1 VLGWGRYPVL
11 GFLGAILILGLS
23 GIIAQLLLLRE
34 LLITFL
40 SNELSIGI
48 TLANWLILEAA
59 GSYLAGRGVEK
70 AKNSVPAFVALTLLF
85 SMTFPLS
92 VYLARTWKGIIGV
105 SPGEGLGLEQIFYSS
120 FLILLP
126 VSLSH
131 GALFTVACKIDAA
144 FSKQEASGIGR
155 IYFLEIV
162 GTLAGGLVF
171 AYLLITRLTSFQIA
185 LGVSLLNIMV
195 CVWLLRLRR
204 GMASIC
210 NREREG
216 ERPVLNSL
224 LSGAS
229 VILLAL
235 SAYAVFGP
243 PAERVHERSIQKQWQ
258 SQDVVHYENS
268 IYGNVTVIQREGQ
281 YTFFSGGIPVITAPT
296 PDIIFVEEF
305 AHLPMLFHSHPK
317 EILVISG
324 GAGGVIHEL
333 LKHPV
338 ESVHYAELDPLIL
351 RLVKRFST
359 PLTDA
364 ELADPRVRV
373 HYVDGRLFLKE
384 TSVLFDVVFVGL
396 SNPQDLQ
403 TNRFFTREFFA
414 LAKKKLKPEGIVA
427 FSLPGSTTYM
437 SKELRNLNACII
449 NTLKD
454 VYPGVRFIPGDGFNL
469 VLASPSQNL
478 SSVGMDGVIRRFEDA
493 DLAVRLLTPAHIR
506 YKLDARWSRWFS
518 DSLRDATDR
527 INEDFKP
534 LGVYYSLSHWNAL
547 FSPGLQRVF
556 ARIENVNFK
565 HIIAFLTVI
574 AVVFIALCVR
584 LKALAKASMPVAIA
598 STGFAGMILELALI
612 FTFQALYGFVFFWVG
627 LLVTAFMAGTA
638 VGSFAVTSLMERMR
652 KDVAFFL
659 KIEVAM
665 VMFSGLLPLIFLGLS
680 PYLDRPVAKLF
691 PQMVFLGLSILAG
704 MLIGMEFPLASKI
717 YLNFSRNVGGTV
729 GLLYA
734 ADLLGG
740 WAGGIVGG
748 VALLPVLGLVE
759 TCLIV
764 GVLKLISVVVILMS
778 ILKLDTFLTT

>member
-1 VLGWGRYPVL
+1 VL

-59 GSYLAGRGVEK
+59 GSFLVGRGIEK
-70 AKNSVPAFVALTLLF
+70 AKNRMAAFVILTLLF
-85 SMTFPLS
+85 SSAFPLS
-92 VYLARTWKGIIGV
+92 VYLARTWKDIIGV
-105 SPGEGLGLEQIFYSS
+105 TPGEGLGLHQLFYSS

-162 GTLAGGLVF
+162 GTLLGGLVF
-171 AYLLITRLTSFQIA
+171 TYLLITRLTSFQIA

-195 CVWLLRLRR
+195 CVWLLRPRWHVVS
-204 GMASIC
+204 ASG
-210 NREREG
+210 RESESG
-216 ERPVLNSL
+216 SGFSL
-224 LSGAS
+224 LGRVLSGIS

-235 SAYAVFGP
+235 SAYAVFGS
-243 PAERVHERSIQKQWQ
+243 PAKRIHELSIQKQWQ
-258 SQDVVHYENS
+258 PQDVVHYENS
-268 IYGNVTVIQREGQ
+268 IYGNVAVIQREGQ

-296 PDIIFVEEF
+296 PDVIFVEEF

-437 SKELRNLNACII
+437 SKELRNLNACIV

-454 VYPGVRFIPGDGFNL
+454 VYPGVRVIPGDGFNL

-493 DLAVRLLTPAHIR
+493 DLAVRFLTPAHIR
-506 YKLDARWSRWFS
+506 YKLDPRWSRWFS
-518 DSLRDATDR
+518 DSLRGATDR

-556 ARIENVNFK
+556 ARIEDVDFK

-584 LKALAKASMPVAIA
+584 SKALAKASMPVAVA

>member
-1 VLGWGRYPVL
+1 ML

-59 GSYLAGRGVEK
+59 GSFLVGRGIEK
-70 AKNSVPAFVALTLLF
+70 AKNRMAAFVILTLLF
-85 SMTFPLS
+85 SSAFPLS
-92 VYLARTWKGIIGV
+92 VYLARTWKDIIGV
-105 SPGEGLGLEQIFYSS
+105 TPGEGLGLHQLFYSS

-162 GTLAGGLVF
+162 GTLLGGLVF
-171 AYLLITRLTSFQIA
+171 TYLLITRLTSFQIA

-195 CVWLLRLRR
+195 CVWLLRPRWHVVS
-204 GMASIC
+204 ASG
-210 NREREG
+210 RESESG
-216 ERPVLNSL
+216 SGFSL
-224 LSGAS
+224 LGRVLSGIS

-235 SAYAVFGP
+235 SAYAVFGS
-243 PAERVHERSIQKQWQ
+243 PAKRIHELSIQKQWQ
-258 SQDVVHYENS
+258 PQDVVHYENS
-268 IYGNVTVIQREGQ
+268 IYGNVAVIQREGQ

-296 PDIIFVEEF
+296 PDVIFVEEF

-437 SKELRNLNACII
+437 SKELRNLNACIV

-454 VYPGVRFIPGDGFNL
+454 VYPGVRVIPGDGFNL

-493 DLAVRLLTPAHIR
+493 DLAVRFLTPAHIR
-506 YKLDARWSRWFS
+506 YKLDPRWSRWFS
-518 DSLRDATDR
+518 DSLRGATDR
-527 INEDFKP
+527 INGDFKP

-556 ARIENVNFK
+556 ARIEDVDFK

-584 LKALAKASMPVAIA
+584 SKALAKASMPVAVA

-740 WAGGIVGG
+740 WAGGIAGG

>member
-1 VLGWGRYPVL
+1 ML

-59 GSYLAGRGVEK
+59 GSFLVGRGIEK
-70 AKNSVPAFVALTLLF
+70 AKNRMAAFVILTLLF
-85 SMTFPLS
+85 SSAFPLS
-92 VYLARTWKGIIGV
+92 VYLARTWKDIIGV
-105 SPGEGLGLEQIFYSS
+105 TPGEGLGLHQLFYSS

-162 GTLAGGLVF
+162 GTLLGGLVF
-171 AYLLITRLTSFQIA
+171 TYLLITRLTSFQIA

-195 CVWLLRLRR
+195 CVWLLRPRWHVVS
-204 GMASIC
+204 ASG
-210 NREREG
+210 RESESG
-216 ERPVLNSL
+216 SGFSL
-224 LSGAS
+224 LGRVLSGIS

-235 SAYAVFGP
+235 SAYAVFGS
-243 PAERVHERSIQKQWQ
+243 PAKRIHELSIQKQWQ
-258 SQDVVHYENS
+258 PQDVVHYENS
-268 IYGNVTVIQREGQ
+268 IYGNVAVIQREGQ

-296 PDIIFVEEF
+296 PDVIFVEEF

-437 SKELRNLNACII
+437 SKELRNLNACIV

-454 VYPGVRFIPGDGFNL
+454 VYPGVRVIPGDGFNL

-493 DLAVRLLTPAHIR
+493 DLAVRFLTPAHIR
-506 YKLDARWSRWFS
+506 YKLDPRWSRWFS
-518 DSLRDATDR
+518 DSLRGATDR

-556 ARIENVNFK
+556 ARIEDVDFK

-584 LKALAKASMPVAIA
+584 SKALAKASMPVAVA

-740 WAGGIVGG
+740 WAGGIAGG

>member
-1 VLGWGRYPVL
+1 VL

-59 GSYLAGRGVEK
+59 GSFLVGRGIEK
-70 AKNSVPAFVALTLLF
+70 AKNRMAAFVILTLLF
-85 SMTFPLS
+85 SSAFPLS
-92 VYLARTWKGIIGV
+92 VYLARTWKDIIGV
-105 SPGEGLGLEQIFYSS
+105 TPGEGLGLHQLFYSS

-162 GTLAGGLVF
+162 GTLLGGLVF
-171 AYLLITRLTSFQIA
+171 TYLLITRLTSFQIA

-195 CVWLLRLRR
+195 CVWLLRPRWHVVS
-204 GMASIC
+204 ASG
-210 NREREG
+210 RESESG
-216 ERPVLNSL
+216 SGFSL
-224 LSGAS
+224 LGRVLSGIS

-235 SAYAVFGP
+235 SAYAVFGS
-243 PAERVHERSIQKQWQ
+243 PAKRIHELSIQKQWQ
-258 SQDVVHYENS
+258 PQDVVHYENS
-268 IYGNVTVIQREGQ
+268 IYGNVAVIQREGQ

-296 PDIIFVEEF
+296 PDVIFVEEF

-437 SKELRNLNACII
+437 SKELRNLNACIV

-454 VYPGVRFIPGDGFNL
+454 VYPGVRVIPGDGFNL

-493 DLAVRLLTPAHIR
+493 DLAVRFLTPAHIR
-506 YKLDARWSRWFS
+506 YKLDPRWSRWFS
-518 DSLRDATDR
+518 DSLRGATDR

-556 ARIENVNFK
+556 ARIEDVDFK

-584 LKALAKASMPVAIA
+584 SKALAKASMPVAVA

-740 WAGGIVGG
+740 WAGGIAGG